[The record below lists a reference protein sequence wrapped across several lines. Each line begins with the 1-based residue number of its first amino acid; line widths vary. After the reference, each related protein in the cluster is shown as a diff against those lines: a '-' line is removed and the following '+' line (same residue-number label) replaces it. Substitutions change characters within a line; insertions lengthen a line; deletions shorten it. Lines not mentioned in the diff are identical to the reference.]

1 MKHYLPI
8 IKHHFYICIAT
19 FFYSGHL
26 RPAPGTWGSL
36 AGLIFSLL
44 VLWVADNHALF
55 LCAVFSFVI
64 GIPATAYYG
73 KHSGIIDDG
82 RIVIDEAVAVMLLM
96 CLVNYFTGFT
106 LFSYTILT
114 FMFFRFFD
122 ITKPPPI
129 GYFDKKFKTAF
140 GVMFDDILAAIY
152 ACLCLKLTEYLLHVL
167 F

>member
-1 MKHYLPI
+1 MQHYLKPL
-8 IKHHFYICIAT
+8 KHHFYICIAT

-26 RPAPGTWGSL
+26 RPAPGTWGSF
-36 AGLIFSLL
+36 AGICFCLL
-44 VLWVADNHALF
+44 VLWLGNSQILL
-55 LCAVFSFVI
+55 LCAIISFVI

-96 CLVNYFTGFT
+96 CLVNYFDGLT

-114 FMFFRFFD
+114 FIFFRFFD

-129 GYFDKKFKTAF
+129 GYFDRKFKTAF

-152 ACLCLKLTEYLLHVL
+152 ALAFLILTQWILHVS